1 MYCRPRP
8 RQETCFIPGSLSDYV
23 PEEHLLKRV
32 PAVLDLG
39 WVAEEVKEL

>member
-1 MYCRPRP
+1 MYRRPRP

-32 PAVLDLG
+32 PAVLDLS
-39 WVAEEVKEL
+39 WLAEEVKEL